1 MLAQPV
7 PAKPPQIRAG
17 WHNGALKFHSALFV
31 ARSSDQCKV
40 LRRVLCSASW
50 CTAAYGPR
58 GFVRARYEIYV
69 SARGVDIAGS
79 PFVVFAADGSAG
91 AVPQPPVLFALPR
104 CRGGPAH
111 LLRTRTSAHTNAQLI
126 AAVGWYATVVQRLQ
140 C

>member
-1 MLAQPV
+1 M
-7 PAKPPQIRAG
+7 G
-17 WHNGALKFHSALFV
+17 
-31 ARSSDQCKV
+31 RSSSIALYS
-40 LRRVLCSASW
+40 LRDLVTSAKYLRSISR
-50 CTAAYGPR
+50 CRAAYGPR

-79 PFVVFAADGSAG
+79 PFVVFAADGSSG

-111 LLRTRTSAHTNAQLI
+111 LLRTRTSAHTNAQSLVI
-126 AAVGWYATVVQRLQ
+126 AAVGWYATVVHGSCTPHGTLP